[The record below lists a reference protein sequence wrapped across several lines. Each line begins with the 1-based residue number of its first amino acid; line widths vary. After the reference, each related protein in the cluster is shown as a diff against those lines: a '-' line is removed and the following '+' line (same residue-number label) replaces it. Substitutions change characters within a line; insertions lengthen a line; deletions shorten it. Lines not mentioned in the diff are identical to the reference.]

1 MFNIKNI
8 KIGFKVTL
16 IVFGMVPALANSAN
30 GDTRS
35 GPATQYTVTVKKV
48 ELCTSSACTTAHT
61 LVTKT
66 SDMDIASA
74 AVGAAVG
81 SYASTMTLP
90 PMGVS
95 YSHMRTTIDRTFT
108 IKGYGLSASSGQ
120 YCYTDGSD
128 GTKTAFAAGTNTTSA
143 TTAASSATASA
154 LELPNTGADAV
165 TARYVGGTTTTTI
178 TYNSEISLSGDDM
191 LYTKALTTPYTYYGQ
206 TPLIDISFGTQN
218 AVNSMEMQGGDAD
231 GDCNLFPGEPTMT
244 ITIT

>member
-1 MFNIKNI
+1 MFKKMNKFIL
-8 KIGFKVTL
+8 L
-16 IVFGMVPALANSAN
+16 IFGIFISSVVLATN
-30 GDTRS
+30 GDTRT

-48 ELCTSSACTTAHT
+48 ELCTTSACTTAHT

-74 AVGAAVG
+74 AVGATVG

-90 PMGVS
+90 PMGVA
-95 YSHMRTTIDRTFT
+95 YSHMRTTVDRTFT
-108 IKGYGLSASSGQ
+108 IKGYALSASSGQ
-120 YCYTDGSD
+120 YCYTDGSA
-128 GTKTAFAAGTNTTSA
+128 GTQTAFAAGKNTTSA
-143 TTAASSATASA
+143 STASSSASASA
-154 LELPNTGADAV
+154 LELPDTGAGAV

-178 TYNSEISLSGDDM
+178 TYGSEISLSGNDM

-231 GDCNLFPGEPTMT
+231 GDCNLFPGEPVMT
-244 ITIT
+244 ITIK